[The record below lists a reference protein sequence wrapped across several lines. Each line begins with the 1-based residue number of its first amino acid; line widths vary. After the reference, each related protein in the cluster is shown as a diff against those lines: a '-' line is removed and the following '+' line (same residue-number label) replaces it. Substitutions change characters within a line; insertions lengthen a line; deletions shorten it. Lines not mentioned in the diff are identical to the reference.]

1 MIKWGIPHKTKGGL
15 MVEYFIRR
23 DRKLVEETSLS
34 DIEEEFGSLV
44 AEAVKDGEM
53 VWIDGNVIYA
63 EER

>member
-1 MIKWGIPHKTKGGL
+1 